1 MHLNSIVGD
10 VQVCQVLEKLQIF
23 FSDIVDVHTG
33 QFRPDGLVWK
43 FNTAGVEQ
51 EEAIEDSS
59 RQSTRIKPCLHLLAI
74 DLSLLIWTVDQFV
87 VVLHLGLFLTDL
99 DHTIEVCNLHWEAW
113 LLFLTIDEALVVIFL
128 PTSSAHINVTI
139 LTTIHLCAVNRLRY
153 AHLFEL
159 VVWIH
164 LIKGNFVH
172 AVGPYTVRLDRW
184 LVLICA
190 VLSSLVEGRCII
202 DWDTDIAHV
211 LSLRYIVH
219 LLATDDRIL
228 REVVFPFVLFVWA
241 WKVIILR
248 SSIRN

>member
-1 MHLNSIVGD
+1 MHLDSVVGD

-33 QFRPDGLVWK
+33 QFRPDGLVRK
-43 FNTAGVEQ
+43 FDTAGVKQ

-59 RQSTRIKPCLHLLAI
+59 WQSTRIEPCLHLLTI

-99 DHTIEVCNLHWEAW
+99 DHTIEVCNLHGEAW
-113 LLFLTIDEALVVIFL
+113 LLFLTIYEAFVVIFL
-128 PTSSAHINVTI
+128 PTSSTHINVTI
-139 LTTIHLCAVNRLRY
+139 LTSIHLCAVDRLRY

-164 LIKGNFVH
+164 LIKGNFV
-172 AVGPYTVRLDRW
+172 VRPYTVRLDRW
-184 LVLICA
+184 LILICA
-190 VLSSLVEGRCII
+190 VLSSLIEGRCII

-219 LLATDDRIL
+219 LLAADDRIL
-228 REVVFPFVLFVWA
+228 REVVFPFALFVWA
-241 WKVIILR
+241 WMVIVLR
-248 SSIRN
+248 SSIGN